1 MADRL
6 RISCVTFEIPKNE
19 RLENIRL
26 SIDIQCL
33 KQMRWETVG
42 GTSLDELLP
51 EDAAENAIRWIDTSC
66 MIVDSLT
73 KKMKPDILLST
84 IQTGRFTL
92 IPTAESE
99 VLKMKKR
106 KQRAK
111 AKGEGKED
119 AG

>member
-1 MADRL
+1 MLWEKAD
-6 RISCVTFEIPKNE
+6 
-19 RLENIRL
+19 
-26 SIDIQCL
+26 
-33 KQMRWETVG
+33 

-92 IPTAESE
+92 VPTAESE

-106 KQRAK
+106 QQRAK
-111 AKGEGKED
+111 SRGEGEGKT
-119 AG
+119 G